1 MSNTAFD
8 NVCDELVELQEA
20 HKKPLQ
26 DGQPAMMALLK
37 KHGWADF
44 GELRDHSDPALYDRI
59 ISEARELAEAER
71 ERAGKLPRL
80 VPTFD
85 AILKF
90 IRWLDDGRC
99 SSEDKHRIY
108 ATMHATEDLD
118 PIRADHLLKELKRKL
133 PGTPPIDLIR
143 KESAAAGRR
152 AHNSALPN
160 SAEPVIFR
168 HHETDTLHGGIYDP
182 NVDRFVPD
190 FGLAQIKGRDSIANI
205 CAQTG
210 CAPMNPASIP
220 SGAFEF
226 LPGNPRQVIK
236 TNAGAYRVNKWAP
249 PEMRERAMESS
260 TVPPTI
266 RKLLLHVLGSDQGVY
281 EHFLNWLGV
290 AYQTNSR
297 TGTAWVI
304 AGCPGTGK
312 GLLFDEI
319 ITPLF
324 GVDYCL
330 SMTASQVEDRFNEW
344 FAKCMMLDIDEA
356 KISGFQA
363 PQVEAALRTYITS
376 PKVVVKEKNK
386 NSVTVNNHC
395 NVILTSNDP
404 KPISVPEGDR
414 RYNVSPRQEVSL
426 EKAKWLGQRDG
437 EKLAAALRAE
447 LPLFAGYLADCMI
460 DTERARRPMRTDERE
475 KTIENSTT
483 TPERIARAIK
493 NGDLDY
499 FLEEFWTG
507 TTGTNMFQRGLDT
520 DDSRRVLLGWAQS
533 ANPAESKR
541 LSRTNVPASHVAVM
555 FNFLMPDKFK
565 RTPQE
570 IGRALGLK
578 ADAYCGRGRAY
589 RVTWQTKETA
599 EELARIVD
607 KLVRFNDLDAETEED
622 FKPEEPCGP
631 AEAAKTNGRTE
642 ANCAPDSADVPRD
655 HVEAPVENS
664 VGDSS
669 WDDTTLSS
677 AADNSH
683 AAGLIARAF
692 VKQLDVDSDLASLLV
707 REGFLTIEQIANV
720 PESKLSGIEELDEEI
735 VKELRTRARMLYAGE
750 SLGRSL

>member
-8 NVCDELVELQEA
+8 NVRDELVELQEA

-37 KHGWADF
+37 KHGCADF

-71 ERAGKLPRL
+71 ERAGKPPRL
-80 VPTFD
+80 VPTYD
-85 AILKF
+85 VILKF
-90 IRWLDDGRC
+90 IRSQDDGKC
-99 SSEDKHRIY
+99 SSVDRDRVY
-108 ATMHATEDLD
+108 ATMRATEDLD
-118 PIRADHLLKELKRKL
+118 PIRADHLLKELKHKL
-133 PGTPPIDLIR
+133 TGAPPIDLIR
-143 KESAAAGRR
+143 KEFEAAGRR
-152 AHNSALPN
+152 AHKSALPKG
-160 SAEPVIFR
+160 AELVIFR
-168 HHETDTLHGGIYDP
+168 HHESDTLHAGIYDP
-182 NVDRFVPD
+182 SVDRFVPD
-190 FGLAQIKGRDSIANI
+190 FPLARIKGRDSIANI
-205 CAQTG
+205 CAQAG
-210 CAPMNPASIP
+210 RPPISPAAILP
-220 SGAFEF
+220 GVFEF
-226 LPGNPRQVIK
+226 LPGSMQQVVK
-236 TNAGAYRVNKWAP
+236 TDAGYKVNTWTLP
-249 PEMRERAMESS
+249 PVREKAATSAAVPT
-260 TVPPTI
+260 TV
-266 RKLLLHVLGSDQGVY
+266 RKLLVHVLGDDTAVY
-281 EHFLNWLGV
+281 THFLNWIAV
-290 AYQTNSR
+290 AYQTNDR
-297 TGTAWVI
+297 TGTAWII

-312 GLLFDEI
+312 GLLVDEI
-319 ITPLF
+319 VAPLF

-330 SMTASQVEDRFNEW
+330 SMTASQLEDRFNEW
-344 FAKCMMLDIDEA
+344 FAKCMMLNIDEA

-363 PQVEAALRTYITS
+363 PQIEAALRTYITS
-376 PKVVVKEKNK
+376 PKIVVKEKNK

-426 EKAKWLGQRDG
+426 EKAKWLGQGDG

-447 LPLFAGYLADCMI
+447 LPLFARYLADYKI
-460 DTERARRPMRTDERE
+460 DTERARRPIRTDERE

-507 TTGTNMFQRGLDT
+507 ATGTDMFRGSLDT
-520 DDSRRVLLGWAQS
+520 DDPRRVLLGWAQS
-533 ANPAESKR
+533 ANPVGSKR

-607 KLVRFNDLDAETEED
+607 KLVRFNDLDAEREED

-631 AEAAKTNGRTE
+631 AEAANTNGRTE
-642 ANCAPDSADVPRD
+642 VNGAPDAADMPGD

-664 VGDSS
+664 VGDTS
-669 WDDTTLSS
+669 WDDTTLC
-677 AADNSH
+677 AVADDSH
-683 AAGLIARAF
+683 AAELIARAF
-692 VKQLDVDSDLASLLV
+692 VKQLDVDLELASLLM
-707 REGFLTIEQIANV
+707 REGYSTIGQLANV

-735 VKELRTRARMLYAGE
+735 VKELQTRARACVGE
-750 SLGRSL
+750 SLGGAV